1 MAENTPDENGL
12 EEATGAEKT
21 PAKRKKSSK
30 KKKKTKSGGKK
41 VLLFVVIPL
50 LLILIGGGGAFALGW
65 LDSLLGIKRGNPEAV
80 LDLGKPVYVELPEIR
95 TDMKTGECRSPF
107 LRAIVQVQLSPNDA
121 EKLEDNKDLVM
132 DGILTHLRDQERQ
145 SVVGK
150 AGSERLR
157 FELVQIIENRI
168 QPGKVHTVLFKEL
181 IVQ

>member
-1 MAENTPDENGL
+1 MAENTPEENGSA
-12 EEATGAEKT
+12 EEKA

-30 KKKKTKSGGKK
+30 KKKKAKSGGSKK
-41 VLLFVVIPL
+41 ILLFVVAPL
-50 LLILIGGGGAFALGW
+50 LVILIGGGGAFAMGW
-65 LDSLLGIKRGNPEAV
+65 LDSLLGIKKGNPEAV

-95 TDMKTGECRSPF
+95 TDMKTGACRSPF
-107 LRAIVQVQLSPNDA
+107 LRAVVQVQLSPDDVD
-121 EKLEDNKDLVM
+121 KLEDNKDLVM

-145 SVVGK
+145 NVVGK

-181 IVQ
+181 VVQ